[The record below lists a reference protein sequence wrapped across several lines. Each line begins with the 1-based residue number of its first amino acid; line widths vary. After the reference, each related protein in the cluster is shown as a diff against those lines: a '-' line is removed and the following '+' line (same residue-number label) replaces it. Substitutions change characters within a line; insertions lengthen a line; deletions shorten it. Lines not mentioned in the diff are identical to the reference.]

1 MLLRIALG
9 LAILAGLAALY
20 VTHVQVGGKITELTT
35 NLTDTQGQ
43 LAQTQQAKAEAD
55 ASLKVTRAQL
65 DTSNQAYSQATND
78 LAQAFAKVAEQ
89 QERADKASANLL
101 DVTGQRNEAQQEL
114 SQWRVF
120 GMSVEQIRNQ
130 LARLRD
136 AERARD
142 TFATDNQVLA
152 KKLAKTERDLAKFT
166 GNDVAE
172 IVLPAGTKGS
182 IVAVDPKFDFVVL
195 DIGGNQGLVEDA
207 KMLVNRDGK
216 LIGKVRITQVE
227 ASRAIA
233 NVMPEW
239 KQDEIMEGDQ
249 VIF

>member
-1 MLLRIALG
+1 MG

-20 VTHVQVGGKITELTT
+20 VTHVQVGGKITELNTT
-35 NLTDTQGQ
+35 LTDTQGQ
-43 LAQTQQAKAEAD
+43 LAQTQQDKAKADAD
-55 ASLKVTRAQL
+55 LKVTRAQL

-152 KKLAKTERDLAKFT
+152 KKLDKTLRDLAKYT
-166 GNDVAE
+166 GDEIAE
-172 IVLPAGTKGS
+172 IELPAGTKGS

>member
-20 VTHVQVGGKITELTT
+20 VTHVQVGGKITELNT
-35 NLTDTQGQ
+35 NLTDTTAR
-43 LAQTQQAKAEAD
+43 LSEAQQAKAKAD
-55 ASLKVTRAQL
+55 SDLKTAKAQL
-65 DTSNQAYSQATND
+65 DTASQAYAQATND
-78 LAQAFAKVAEQ
+78 LAAAFAKVAEQ

-101 DVTGQRNEAQQEL
+101 EVTGQRNEAQQEL
-114 SQWRVF
+114 SQWKVF

-130 LARLRD
+130 LARTRE

-142 TFATDNQVLA
+142 TFSTDNQVLS
-152 KKLAKTERDLAKFT
+152 KKLAKTERELAKYKGT
-166 GNDVAE
+166 E
-172 IVLPAGTKGS
+172 IPDPELPPGTKGS
-182 IVAVDPKFDFVVL
+182 IVAVDPKYDFVIL

-227 ASRAIA
+227 AGRAIA
-233 NVMPEW
+233 NIMPEW